1 MDCTLIEDRLVA
13 YHLAAVEDEEREAI
27 DAHLLGCTE
36 CLRAYLRCKHQLEQ
50 GTRIKPSAALRARLR
65 GDVERLVRPTGFARV
80 QLFLR
85 RPIPLYQGF
94 AAAAAIAI
102 VVAAALSLPSR
113 PATEATSA
121 PALRSAGSQRIDT
134 ARQSSE
140 SLSLY

>member
-13 YHLAAVEDEEREAI
+13 YHLATVDDEERLTI
-27 DAHLLGCTE
+27 DAHLLGCTD
-36 CLRAYLRCKHQLEQ
+36 CLRVYLRLKHDLER

-65 GDVERLVRPTGFARV
+65 DDVERLVRPTGLARV
-80 QLFLR
+80 QMFLR

-102 VVAAALSLPSR
+102 VVAAALVLPAKSTT
-113 PATEATSA
+113 ATATA
-121 PALRSAGSQRIDT
+121 PAIREGATQRIDT
-134 ARQSSE
+134 ARESSE